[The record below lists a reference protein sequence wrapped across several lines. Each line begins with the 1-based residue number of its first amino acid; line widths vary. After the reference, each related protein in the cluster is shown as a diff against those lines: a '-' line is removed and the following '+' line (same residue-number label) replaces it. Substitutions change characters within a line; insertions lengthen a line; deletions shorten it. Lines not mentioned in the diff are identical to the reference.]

1 MHLVIVIS
9 IIASIIA
16 GVGTGL
22 VGLSAATAI
31 TPLLIKCGVPVHQAI
46 YIALISDVVA
56 SAFTSREYAL
66 NGHLLK
72 NNGEGNTNLPTT
84 WLVFGF
90 TIFFTLIGAYVSSK
104 VTEKGVGTVA
114 FYVSL
119 FVAVKFIFGFV
130 FSQKHSER
138 SNQKAMSKLFASLR
152 NCSNNVVIIIATIIG
167 GAIIGLTSGFAGV
180 GGGMTMLIVFGAL
193 GYKLKDAVCVS
204 TLTMVFVAMIG
215 GALHYYLN
223 DKMALVTTING
234 WTILSICVAAT
245 TLSAWITSKFANKCC
260 DKYHKLLCGIL
271 LLVALIVT
279 KIF

>member
-1 MHLVIVIS
+1 MHLVIIIS

-31 TPLLIKCGVPVHQAI
+31 TPLLIKCGVPAHQAI

-56 SAFTSREYAL
+56 SAFTSREYTL

-72 NNGEGNTNLPTT
+72 NNGEGNTNLPIT

-90 TIFFTLIGAYVSSK
+90 TIFFTLVGAYVSSK

-119 FVAVKFIFGFV
+119 FVAVKFVSEFV
-130 FSQKHSER
+130 SSQKHTEKF
-138 SNQKAMSKLFASLR
+138 NPKAMSKLFTGLKT
-152 NCSNNVVIIIATIIG
+152 CSNDVVIIVATIIG
-167 GAIIGLTSGFAGV
+167 GAVIGLSSGFAGV
-180 GGGMTMLIVFGAL
+180 GGGMTMLIVFGAF

-215 GALHYYLN
+215 GLFHYCLN
-223 DKMALVTTING
+223 DKMAGATNG
-234 WTILSICVAAT
+234 WTILSICVVAT
-245 TLSAWITSKFANKCC
+245 TLSAWITSKFANKCD